1 MYKTSQACKTTA
13 LPKDSLIILG
23 SHAKPRFIQTA
34 QTNIATMAS
43 APQKPAG
50 VNSKRNAGARTS
62 ALLRADENESSYPPS
77 KPVTVLLIEKCA
89 TDARRILDILHAN
102 TKYPF
107 YIIWTQTPPASLKR
121 EYANTDVILLDAS
134 FLIHHSVKV
143 LAQLQRIAP
152 RVPILIMCAT
162 VQEEQEA
169 ETLVK
174 SEVRQRVDFFAKNH
188 VDAYWLPRALMLL
201 IARQAAENLLAKGEK
216 RAQQILN
223 SIGDA
228 VLATDLQGKVIY
240 LNKMAE
246 NLTGWSY
253 KDALGQ
259 PSSVVLTLINNQP
272 QSKGAD
278 PIQQAIEENR
288 ILRMTDDCILVR
300 RDGVELFIDDSIAP
314 IHDGEDK
321 VSGAV
326 IVFHDVSAERTMAK
340 EISHMAQHD
349 SLTGLPNRALLE
361 ERFSS
366 AVNLAKRNAK
376 QIALLFIDL
385 DFFKL
390 VNDSLGHGVGDL
402 LLRSVAERLEACVR
416 ATDTV
421 SRHGGDEFVILLSEL
436 DKPEDAAH
444 VAEKLTAAF
453 CVPHII
459 NDYKLH
465 VSLSIGISV
474 YPDDGSEMAFIMQN
488 ADIAMYHAKS
498 SGRNNYQFFRA
509 DMNARTSKRLLLESK
524 LRQALIEHEFILHY
538 QPQIELVSGEI
549 TGAEALI
556 RWRDP
561 AAGIIPPS
569 RFIPVAEECG
579 LIISI
584 GRWVL
589 HEACRQMKAWRDLG
603 YRPAPVSVN
612 ISALEFRNK
621 DFLDSINDILEQY
634 QVPPGLL
641 KLELTE
647 SILMHDIN
655 SSTSVL
661 DKLKSIGV
669 LLAID
674 DFGTGYSSLSY
685 LKRLPID
692 TLKIDQ
698 SFVRDLTMEK
708 DDATIVSAVIGMG
721 KNLGQKVI
729 AEGVE
734 TLEQLNI
741 LRSYHCDEGQG
752 FQFSRPLSA
761 DDFALFLATNNGVL
775 TLD

>member
-1 MYKTSQACKTTA
+1 MDKLHQATKSST
-13 LPKDSLIILG
+13 LSKDSSIKLG
-23 SHAKPRFIQTA
+23 SHAKPHFLLVAQAETA
-34 QTNIATMAS
+34 TVAS
-43 APQKPAG
+43 TPKKPAG
-50 VNSKRNAGARTS
+50 VDSKSDAGALAS
-62 ALLRADENESSYPPS
+62 ALLRGDENDSSYPPN
-77 KPVTVLLIEKCA
+77 KPITVLLIEKCA
-89 TDARRILDILHAN
+89 ADARRILDILHADS
-102 TKYPF
+102 KYPF
-107 YIIWTQTPPASLKR
+107 HIIWTHAPPASLKHK
-121 EYANTDVILLDAS
+121 YSNTDVILLDAS
-134 FLIHHSVKV
+134 LLIHRGVKA
-143 LAQLQRIAP
+143 LAQLQGIAP
-152 RVPILIMCAT
+152 RIPILIMCAT
-162 VQEEQEA
+162 PKEQQAA

-174 SEVRQRVDFFAKNH
+174 PEVRQRIDFFAKNH

-201 IARQAAENLLAKGEK
+201 VARLAAENLLAKGEK

-228 VLATDLQGKVIY
+228 VLATDLQGNVIY

-246 NLTGWSY
+246 SLTGWSY

-259 PSSVVLTLINNQP
+259 PSSMVLTLINDQP
-272 QSKGAD
+272 QSNAAD
-278 PIQQAIEENR
+278 PIRQVIENNC
-288 ILRMTDDCILVR
+288 ILRMAEDCILVR

-314 IHDGEDK
+314 IHDGDDI

-340 EISHMAQHD
+340 EMSHMAQHD
-349 SLTGLPNRALLE
+349 ALTGLPNRALLE

-366 AVNLAKRNAK
+366 AVNQAKRNAK
-376 QIALLFIDL
+376 QIAILFIDL

-390 VNDSLGHGVGDL
+390 VNDSLGHGVGDQ
-402 LLRSVAERLEACVR
+402 LLRSVAERLVACVR

-453 CVPHII
+453 CAPHLI
-459 NDYKLH
+459 NDHKLH

-488 ADIAMYHAKS
+488 ADIAMYHAKK
-498 SGRNNYQFFRA
+498 SGRNSYQFFRA
-509 DMNARTSKRLLLESK
+509 DMNARASKRLLLESK
-524 LRQALIEHEFILHY
+524 LRQALKEGEFILHY
-538 QPQIELVSGEI
+538 QPQVELISGEI

-561 AAGIIPPS
+561 GGGLIPPAQ
-569 RFIPVAEECG
+569 FIPIAEECG

-589 HEACRQMKAWRDLG
+589 NEACRQMKAWRDSG
-603 YRPAPVSVN
+603 CRSTPISVN

-621 DFLDSINDILEQY
+621 GFLDSINDILAQY
-634 QVPPGLL
+634 QLPAGLL

-647 SILMHDIN
+647 SILMHDIK
-655 SSTSVL
+655 SSINVL
-661 DKLKSIGV
+661 DELKSIGV
-669 LLAID
+669 LLSID

-685 LKRLPID
+685 LQRLPID

-698 SFVRDLTMEK
+698 SFVRDLTTEK

-741 LRSYHCDEGQG
+741 LRSYLCDEGQG

-761 DDFALFLATNNGVL
+761 NDYARFLATNNGVL
-775 TLD
+775 PLG